1 MQVVQEALALLHGA
15 QISGERGSFEEIND
29 FFKLLEIEQRTGGKR
44 KIGGKSDIRFVRK
57 KCV

>member
-15 QISGERGSFEEIND
+15 QISGEEGSFEEIND

-44 KIGGKSDIRFVRK
+44 KIGGSPILDLSGKNV
-57 KCV
+57 